1 MNKILL
7 IGRITFKPE
16 LVFTSGNIP
25 YTKFGVAVKRDFKN
39 ANGEYETDFIP
50 VQVWRRQAENVVN
63 YLDKGS
69 LVCIDGR
76 IQTGT
81 YTDKNGDKKAT
92 WVVVADM
99 VDFLNVRPKAE
110 EPKESPKEE
119 SDPFQDF
126 GDELEEDEF
135 LD

>member
-16 LVFTSGNIP
+16 LVFTNGNIP

-69 LVCIDGR
+69 MYR
-76 IQTGT
+76 R
-81 YTDKNGDKKAT
+81 KNTNRNIYRQKRREKIFMD
-92 WVVVADM
+92 
-99 VDFLNVRPKAE
+99 
-110 EPKESPKEE
+110 S
-119 SDPFQDF
+119 SS
-126 GDELEEDEF
+126 
-135 LD
+135 